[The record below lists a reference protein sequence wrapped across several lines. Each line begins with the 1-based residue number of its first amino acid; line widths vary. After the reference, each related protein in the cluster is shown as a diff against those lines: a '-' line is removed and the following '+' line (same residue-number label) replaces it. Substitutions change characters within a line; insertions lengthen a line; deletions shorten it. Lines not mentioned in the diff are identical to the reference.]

1 MDSSEVAVWIV
12 LRKSRDEENDP
23 EILAKHRA
31 TLTRLLL
38 EDGHDPARCR
48 WVEEIGSSETIDR
61 RPEFRQALQEWQRLP
76 RRAGG
81 RVYAMGWDRI
91 SKGSMSQQGL
101 IQDTMRRAGLLL
113 RTPSGLFDL
122 CDTDDDFNIDAQG
135 FIGRAEQRLFRK
147 RVNEA
152 RQAMVR
158 DGRLL
163 TGKES
168 FGYDWDYKQKVPVP
182 NADFP
187 VLQALYRDA
196 LHSSSYQLAKK
207 YGKPAA
213 TILYIL
219 RNPRNCGW
227 PAKRWFPHGGDRPWV
242 GPSELRPRAEWLWP
256 EKPGDYPAACTREE
270 WERVQEVLTE
280 RNDRRAKTHSD
291 HGWCVGVVRFSGQE
305 NPVRLGVYTYPGH
318 KTLTYESPRKGGRLY
333 IAREVVHA
341 AAEEHL
347 FALVARPAPV
357 LASLQRYRDRQ
368 AAQAVSRSTGSV
380 LEAVSR
386 DLEKERAA
394 FDRLNRRL
402 LEEEDEE
409 EIRSLTSLKRQIR
422 ARLNALQEQAR
433 ALQQQPVTVPA
444 LDVLDVTADTLAR
457 LGSQWEGFD
466 NRTRRLWV
474 EAFLSDIHC
483 ICEPVEGRRAWR
495 REVVG
500 VRPRNWLQFMSK

>member
-12 LRKSRDEENDP
+12 LRKSRDEKDDP

-31 TLTRLLL
+31 TLTRLLR
-38 EDGHDPARCR
+38 EDGHDPDRCC

-76 RRAGG
+76 RKSGG
-81 RVYAMGWDRI
+81 RVYAMGWDRL

-122 CDTDDDFNIDAQG
+122 TDSDDEFSLDAQG
-135 FIGRAEQRLFRK
+135 FVGRAEQRLFRK

-152 RQAMVR
+152 RKAMVR
-158 DGRLL
+158 EGRLL
-163 TGKES
+163 TGKPS
-168 FGYDWDYKQKVPVP
+168 FGYDWDYKRKVPVP

-187 VLQALYRDA
+187 VLQALCRDA
-196 LHSSSYQLAKK
+196 LQLSSYQLAKK
-207 YGKPAA
+207 YGIPAG
-213 TILYIL
+213 TVLYIL
-219 RNPRNCGW
+219 KNPRNCGW
-227 PAKRWFPHGGDRPWV
+227 PAKRWFPHGGERNWK
-242 GPSELRPRAEWLWP
+242 GPSEQVPREQWIWP

-270 WERVQEVLTE
+270 WEQIQRVLTE
-280 RNDRRAKTHSD
+280 RNDRRSKTNSD
-291 HGWCVGVVRFSGQE
+291 HGWCVGVVHFAGQE
-305 NPVRLGVYTYPGH
+305 NPVRLGVYAYPGH

-333 IAREVVHA
+333 IARDVVHA

-347 FALVARPAPV
+347 FDLASRPAFV
-357 LASLQRYRDRQ
+357 LAALHDYREAK
-368 AAQAVSRSTGSV
+368 AAEIHSRAPGAV

-409 EIRSLTSLKRQIR
+409 EIRSLTTLKRQIR
-422 ARLNALQEQAR
+422 VRLDALQETAR
-433 ALQQQPVTVPA
+433 ALQQPVVSVPA
-444 LDVLDVTADTLAR
+444 LDVLKISAGTLAGLPGR
-457 LGSQWEGFD
+457 WASLDS
-466 NRTRRLWV
+466 RTRRLWV
-474 EAFLSDIHC
+474 EAFLAEIRC
-483 ICEPVEGRRAWR
+483 VCEPSLGRRAWR
-495 REVVG
+495 REVLG
-500 VRPRNWLQFMSK
+500 VRPRGWLRSMSK